1 MASDRLVSKNRAAEL
16 FEVDRRRIDRAL
28 GDTEPEAIEGRS
40 HLYSFATIGKAL
52 YGKDDG
58 HKAQSA
64 SLKDRKLTVEVL
76 SAELD
81 YEERLGNV
89 ADARGIEATALNE
102 GRQVRDKMMRI
113 PGRVALEFAAE
124 EDEHKVKVRLET
136 EIRNALEEAA
146 TDADG

>member
-16 FEVDRRRIDRAL
+16 FDVDRRRIDRAL
-28 GDTEPEAIEGRS
+28 VGVDPEKVEGRS

-52 YGKDDG
+52 YGKG
-58 HKAQSA
+58 EGTQAQST
-64 SLKDRKLTVEVL
+64 SLKDRKLRVEVL

-89 ADARGIEATALNE
+89 ADARGIESAAISE
-102 GRQVRDKMMRI
+102 GRQVRDKLMRI

-124 EDEHKVKVRLET
+124 DDEHKVKVRLET